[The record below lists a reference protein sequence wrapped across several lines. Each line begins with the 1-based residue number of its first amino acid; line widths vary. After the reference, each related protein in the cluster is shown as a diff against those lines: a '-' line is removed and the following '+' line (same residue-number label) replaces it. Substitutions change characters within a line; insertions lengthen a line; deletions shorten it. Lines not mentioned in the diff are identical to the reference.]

1 MFTYGIEA
9 DFQVTTLLLLLL
21 QFDSV
26 CCFCSYYSLLVFR
39 LLQHIM
45 ANMMLL
51 LDDFL
56 CVDQYKSAGGS
67 VALEAMN
74 KSLNGVLLLQY

>member
-1 MFTYGIEA
+1 
-9 DFQVTTLLLLLL
+9 
-21 QFDSV
+21 
-26 CCFCSYYSLLVFR
+26 
-39 LLQHIM
+39 M